1 MWRLQLRSSSRRR
14 RAALAGWATLLAAGA
29 ALWPATG
36 AAPWPAAPAQAAS
49 PPVNVFP
56 IPGGRLAAP
65 STQITLRGV
74 PASQLGAIVVTGSS
88 SGAHPG
94 RVLADSDGRGASFMP
109 TQPFR
114 NGETVTV
121 TTSLNILGG
130 TNGSYS
136 FTIADPA
143 GGIPL
148 AGVRPAPRVK
158 RDISRFVSRPD
169 LVPTA
174 VTVTK
179 KATKATAPGDLF
191 IAAQYGPVQ
200 NGPEIL
206 GPFGGL
212 IWDQPVPHNDTATD
226 FRVQAYRSK
235 PVLTWWQGNV
245 SFAGTGAGED
255 EIYDSSYR
263 PVATVK
269 AGNGL
274 SADLHEFSITPQNT
288 ALVTAFYPVNWKAS
302 SAAGAKSTIVLD
314 GVVQEIDIPTGL
326 VLFQWDSLDH
336 VPVTDSYQP
345 APKNPGHPY
354 DYFHLN
360 SIQQDSQGNLIMSAR
375 DTWAVYKV
383 SHQTGAIAWTLGGKH
398 SSFKMGANT
407 SFAFQHDAR
416 LGSTNVM
423 TLFDDG
429 AGPPVVHKQS
439 RGLSLRLDASHMTAT
454 LVTQEEHRPALLAAY
469 EGSDQSLP
477 NGDSLIGWGSQ
488 PFLTEYSS
496 RGQVNFDAR
505 FVDANQSYRAYR
517 STWTGTPVTKPSVAA
532 RVSRGKPT
540 VYASWNGAT
549 SIAKWRILGGASPG
563 SLKPVTTAGKSAF
576 ETAVKLSRAETY
588 VEAQALDSSGHVIG
602 TSKPAKVS

>member
-1 MWRLQLRSSSRRR
+1 VAVTRR
-14 RAALAGWATLLAAGA
+14 RAALAGWAGLLAAA
-29 ALWPATG
+29 VALCLVTG
-36 AAPWPAAPAQAAS
+36 AAPWHAAPAQAAAA
-49 PPVNVFP
+49 PVNVFP

-88 SGAHPG
+88 SGVHPG
-94 RVLADSDGRGASFMP
+94 RVLADSDGKGASFEP
-109 TQPFR
+109 TKPFKD
-114 NGETVTV
+114 GETVTV
-121 TTSLNILGG
+121 KTGLNIVGG

-148 AGVRPAPRVK
+148 AGVRPAPPVK
-158 RDISRFVSRPD
+158 NDVSRFVSRPD

-179 KATKATAPGDLF
+179 KATKDTAPGDLF
-191 IAAQYGPVQ
+191 IAPQYGPVQ
-200 NGPEIL
+200 NGPEII

-226 FRVQAYRSK
+226 FRVQSYQGK

-255 EIYDSSYR
+255 EIYDTSYR

-274 SADLHEFSITPQNT
+274 SADLHEFTITPQNT
-288 ALVTAFYPVNWKAS
+288 ALVTAFYPVNWKTSTAK
-302 SAAGAKSTIVLD
+302 GAKPRIVLD

-345 APKNPGHPY
+345 EPKNTGHPW

-360 SIQQDSQGNLIMSAR
+360 SVQQDSQGNLIISAR

-383 SHQTGAIAWTLGGKH
+383 SHQTGAITWTLSGKH

-407 SFAFQHDAR
+407 TFAFQHDAR
-416 LGSTNVM
+416 LGSTNVI

-439 RGLSLRLDASHMTAT
+439 RGLSLRLDTTHMTAT
-454 LVTQEEHRPALLAAY
+454 LATQDEHRPALLSAY

-488 PFLTEYSS
+488 PFFTEFNS
-496 RGQVNFDAR
+496 RGQENFDAR

-517 STWTGTPVTKPSVAA
+517 TTWTGTPVTKPAVAA
-532 RVSRGKPT
+532 RVSKGKPT
-540 VYASWNGAT
+540 VYVTWNGAT
-549 SIAKWRILGGASPG
+549 TVVKWRILGGASPT
-563 SLKPVTTAGKSAF
+563 SLTAVTTAGRSAF
-576 ETAVKLSRAETY
+576 ETAIKLSHAEAY
-588 VEAQALDSSGHVIG
+588 VEAQALDSRGQVLG
-602 TSKPAKVS
+602 TSLAVKVSS